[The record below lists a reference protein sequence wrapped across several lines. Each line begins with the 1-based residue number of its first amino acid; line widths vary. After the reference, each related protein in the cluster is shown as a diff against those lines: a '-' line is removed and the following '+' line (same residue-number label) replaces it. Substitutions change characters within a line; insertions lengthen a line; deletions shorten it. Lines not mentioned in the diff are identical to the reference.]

1 MEPPD
6 IDEGSGRFVISN
18 SRKRAK
24 IGTRI
29 TVFRGTPIII
39 DCNIASG
46 TPPINITW
54 FRNGSPYPT
63 EGSTSSITITDP
75 RRREI
80 FKCRADNIAGFDIE
94 SSRIFVTCG
103 KCTLCMYMYIRTCM
117 YKPYIAYICI
127 IYVYMCS
134 LYIYCEI

>member
-1 MEPPD
+1 MHTHCIVDPPD
-6 IDEGSGRFVISN
+6 IDEGSGRFIISN
-18 SRKRAK
+18 SRRRAK

-29 TVFRGTPIII
+29 TVFRGTPVII

-63 EGSTSSITITDP
+63 EGSTSTIRIIITDT
-75 RRREI
+75 RRRDF

-94 SSRIFVTCG
+94 SSQIFVTCG
-103 KCTLCMYMYIRTCM
+103 KCTLCMY
-117 YKPYIAYICI
+117 KPYILHT
-127 IYVYMCS
+127 YV
-134 LYIYCEI
+134 L